1 MISVICGIQFK
12 NNKDTNELI
21 YKTETDLQISRTI
34 LGLPKGKGGG
44 RDKSG
49 AWDEHT
55 HTTMYKTD
63 NQQGPTV

>member
-1 MISVICGIQFK
+1 MEFNFK
-12 NNKDTNELI
+12 KDTNELI
-21 YKTETDLQISRTI
+21 YKTEADLQISKTTYGYQR
-34 LGLPKGKGGG
+34 GNMGE

-55 HTTMYKTD
+55 HTTIYKID